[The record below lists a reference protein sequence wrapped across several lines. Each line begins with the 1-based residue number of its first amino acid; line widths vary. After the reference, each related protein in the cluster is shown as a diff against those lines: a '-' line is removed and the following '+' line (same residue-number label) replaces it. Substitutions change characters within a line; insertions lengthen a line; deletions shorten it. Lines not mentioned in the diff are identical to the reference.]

1 MLVIEGAT
9 FQCRPLGAGD
19 AEAVF
24 DVYRQCEDFL
34 ALGPQ
39 PQASAEMVAQDM
51 KLSREQG
58 GLFLGIYLDDGTLAG
73 VFDVIPPEGC
83 RTCG

>member
-34 ALGPQ
+34 AWGHSPRRRRRWW
-39 PQASAEMVAQDM
+39 P
-51 KLSREQG
+51 
-58 GLFLGIYLDDGTLAG
+58 
-73 VFDVIPPEGC
+73 
-83 RTCG
+83 RT